1 MHYFFPLEPEFPV
14 LLEVALGGLLPLPF
28 PDSFP
33 VLLGPFGGVF
43 DFAIILSFNI
53 NNGSNILGFI

>member
-1 MHYFFPLEPEFPV
+1 
-14 LLEVALGGLLPLPF
+14 LLPLPP
-28 PDSFP
+28 PDLFP

>member
-1 MHYFFPLEPEFPV
+1 MYYFFPLEPEFPV
-14 LLEVALGGLLPLPF
+14 LLELVLGGLLPLPF
-28 PDSFP
+28 PDLFT
-33 VLLGPFGGVF
+33 VALGAFFRPL